1 MGDSSDID
9 ALIKD
14 MNNSNL
20 SQEENSMVNSILNEL
35 NGPQQGQQQQQG
47 QQGQQQQGQQQQ
59 QKPQITDE
67 EREMLMKQQM
77 HEQRIAQQRMQQQM
91 MMQQQQQQQQQ
102 GQQQQQQQ
110 QQQQKQQVDVSTLD
124 QVKHILLE
132 YKDVAIVLLLSILFN
147 LDIVSDNL
155 TLKNVSFMYDM
166 EKGKETI
173 LSSIFKAFIV
183 AVIFLVLKL
192 IIK

>member
-20 SQEENSMVNSILNEL
+20 SQEEKSMVNSILNEL
-35 NGPQQGQQQQQG
+35 NGPAVGGQDG
-47 QQGQQQQGQQQQ
+47 SPGGPKVTSQQ

-67 EREMLMKQQM
+67 EKEMLMKQQM
-77 HEQRIAQQRMQQQM
+77 QEQRIAQQRMQQQM
-91 MMQQQQQQQQQ
+91 MQEQQQQQQQQQ
-102 GQQQQQQQ
+102 HQQHQQQQHQQQ
-110 QQQQKQQVDVSTLD
+110 ANVSTID
-124 QVKHILLE
+124 QIRNILFE

-147 LDIVSDNL
+147 LEIVSSNL

-173 LSSIFKAFIV
+173 FSTVFKGLII
-183 AVIFLVLKL
+183 AVIFLILK
-192 IIK
+192 IFIK

>member
-20 SQEENSMVNSILNEL
+20 SNEENSMVNSILNEL
-35 NGPQQGQQQQQG
+35 NGPPGQEESPG
-47 QQGQQQQGQQQQ
+47 GPKVTSQQ

-67 EREMLMKQQM
+67 EKEMLMKQQM

-91 MMQQQQQQQQQ
+91 MQQQQM
-102 GQQQQQQQ
+102 QQQQQQQ
-110 QQQQKQQVDVSTLD
+110 QQQQPQQQQPNENLSTID
-124 QVKHILLE
+124 QVKNILFE

-147 LDIVSDNL
+147 LEIVSSNL

-166 EKGKETI
+166 ENGKETI
-173 LSSIFKAFIV
+173 FSSLFKGLIV
-183 AVIFLVLKL
+183 AVIFLVLK
-192 IIK
+192 IFIK